1 MIANTRVVLS
11 GAAGIFYLL
20 SLPVSCLA
28 QETTLTL
35 PQALEMARKRAPI
48 VLSARVLKKRAAG

>member
-28 QETTLTL
+28 QETTLTF

-48 VLSARVLKKRAAG
+48 VLSARAY